1 MKNKY
6 SIIKLHFKSPVHIS
20 SGGSGYENSE
30 ELIHS
35 DTLFSSI
42 CSTAKLLYGDEKVEK
57 LLESENLFISSAFPF
72 FKENYFFPRP
82 LGYFKEF
89 ERYEDEKTF
98 KKVKYF
104 SKEIFEKII
113 NELPLNNEFN
123 KKGIVNG
130 CYSEDLNS
138 DRDALYRANEVPR
151 VTIDR
156 ITNSTLIFHFSE
168 VSFSKES
175 GLYFILSCDDLDL
188 RRAILSSIKLL
199 GDEGI
204 GADNTIGKGLFEIEE
219 TELDLNVPE
228 ESGKRILLSLYNPK
242 EEELKEFEVENSK
255 YNFITRRGWI
265 SSHSNMNLRRKSV
278 RMLIEGSILKFK
290 NKLIP
295 KGRIINVLDKND
307 LNFLTHNIYRSGK
320 VFTIPVR

>member
-42 CSTAKLLYGDEKVEK
+42 CSTTKLLYGDEKVEK
-57 LLESENLFISSAFPF
+57 LIEADNLLISSAFPF
-72 FKENYFFPRP
+72 FKQSYFFPRP

-89 ERYEDEKTF
+89 EKYEDEKAF

-104 SKEIFEKII
+104 SKEIFESII
-113 NELPLNNEFN
+113 NQMPLNIEFS
-123 KKGIVNG
+123 KRKIVNG
-130 CYSEDLNS
+130 CYSDELDS
-138 DRDALYRANEVPR
+138 VKDIVFKTNEVPR

-156 ITNSTLIFHFSE
+156 ITNTTLIFHFSE
-168 VSFSKES
+168 ISFSKES
-175 GLYFILSCDDLDL
+175 GLYFLLSCEDVDLKN
-188 RRAILSSIKLL
+188 IIISSLKLL

-219 TELDLNVPE
+219 KELEISVPE
-228 ESGKRILLSLYNPK
+228 ESGKAILLSLFNPR

-265 SSHSNMNLRRKSV
+265 SSYSNMNLRRKSV
-278 RMLIEGSILKFK
+278 RMLTEGSILKFK
-290 NKLIP
+290 NNLIP
-295 KGRIINVLDKND
+295 KGRMINVLDLNE

-320 VFTIPVR
+320 AFTIPFK